1 LVWFGVSLLT
11 FETMRKAEHSGSI
24 THISAEKSLSGYFW
38 ELRYQWQFLY
48 FLTWK
53 ELKVRYRN
61 LILGLLWAT
70 LQPLIYV
77 AALVF
82 VSGLNKMGGGDE
94 LPFPLFIFCGLIFW
108 QLFTSVI
115 NGSVQMLISN
125 ASIMRKVYFPK
136 FLLPLSAALVSLVEL
151 IPAVLILI
159 GLSVYCGFSLPILML
174 PILIV
179 GVVITLIGGIGIAGI
194 LSLGVLRFPSMRH
207 AIPLLLHVLLF
218 VSPILYGLNS
228 GIMDGPLKF
237 VALAI
242 PISGPIDA
250 LRQALIGVP
259 SFDILAISGIVSCVL
274 LIIGFL
280 NFFFNEDKVIDH
292 A

>member
-1 LVWFGVSLLT
+1 
-11 FETMRKAEHSGSI
+11 MRKTEHSGSI
-24 THISAEKSLSGYFW
+24 THISSERSLGGYIK
-38 ELRYQWQFLY
+38 ELRNYWQFLY

-61 LILGLLWAT
+61 IMLGLLWAT

-77 AALVF
+77 LALVF
-82 VSGLNKMGGGDE
+82 VSGVTGIGDSKE

-108 QLFTSVI
+108 QLFTSVVT
-115 NGSVQMLISN
+115 GSVQMLLSN

-151 IPAVLILI
+151 IPAILILVLLAVYFGF
-159 GLSVYCGFSLPILML
+159 GLPIILLPILFFGIVITAL
-174 PILIV
+174 GGV
-179 GVVITLIGGIGIAGI
+179 GVSGI
-194 LSLGVLRFPSMRH
+194 LSLGVLRFPSVRH

-218 VSPILYGLNS
+218 VSPILYGLNA
-228 GIMDGPLKF
+228 GIMEGSMKW
-237 VALAI
+237 VAMAI

-250 LRQALIGVP
+250 LRQTLTGDPTFEFLGISALV
-259 SFDILAISGIVSCVL
+259 SIVF

-280 NFFFNEDKVIDH
+280 NFFVNEDKVIDH